1 MREIRKTKKSAFWMI
16 LDNFCVDLKKNY
28 LFFYAMKL
36 KILVIFL
43 FCYLFIFRIAVAE
56 DKQVQAKQPMARGI
70 WVSVFSGKKLLYS
83 EQGVHNLIAQ
93 CNEAKINEIYLQI
106 FQSGNAY
113 YDSRIADKTKYD
125 QMVASAGLDTLDLLL
140 REAGQNN
147 IKVFAWVN
155 ILGLGKNEKA
165 DILNKYGS
173 SILTRDQYHRLSM
186 ISERTEIDK
195 YYLREDMIF
204 LEPGDPRV
212 KTYMLAI
219 INEIINRYPLFSGIH
234 LDYMRYPSPV
244 PFVPGS
250 RFNKFGLT
258 YGYGPMNVERFKDKT
273 GINNLDMLNNE
284 DEYLAWDNWKR
295 QQITDFLRNI
305 YTLVKVKSSNLLVS
319 CAVIP
324 VIERAYSNA
333 FADWSAWLEEGVIDY
348 VVLMSYSKDNQ
359 FVKETVKSS
368 LGHRGKGKIYVGI
381 GLFLMKNNPDLF
393 FNQFRLITELACDG
407 VVLYSIDDL
416 SDQITEYLN

>member
-1 MREIRKTKKSAFWMI
+1 
-16 LDNFCVDLKKNY
+16 
-28 LFFYAMKL
+28 MKF

-43 FCYLFIFRIAVAE
+43 YLFSFGLVLAQ
-56 DKQVQAKQPMARGI
+56 DQQAQIKETAALGV

-83 EQGVHNLIAQ
+83 EAGVHDLIAQ
-93 CNEAKINEIYLQI
+93 CAKAKIKEIYLQI

-113 YDSRIADKTKYD
+113 YDSKICDKTKYD

-140 REAGQNN
+140 REAGQHN

-165 DILNKYGS
+165 DILNKYGN
-173 SILTRDQYHRLSM
+173 SILTRDQYQRLSV
-186 ISERTEIDK
+186 ISTRTELDK

-204 LEPGDPRV
+204 LEPGDPKV
-212 KTYMLAI
+212 EAYVLTI

-258 YGYGPMNVERFKDKT
+258 YGYGPANVERFFDKT
-273 GINNLDMLNNE
+273 GINVLDTLNNE

-295 QQITDFLRNI
+295 QQVTDLVRKI
-305 YTLVKVKSSNLLVS
+305 SSLVKVKSSGLLVS

-333 FADWSAWLEEGVIDY
+333 FSDWSAWLEEGIIDY
-348 VVLMSYSKDNQ
+348 AVLMSYTKDSQ
-359 FVKETVKSS
+359 FIKETVKSS
-368 LGHRGKGKIYVGI
+368 LGHRGKGKIYIGI
-381 GLFLMKNNPDLF
+381 GAFLMKDNPDLF
-393 FNQFRLITELACDG
+393 SNQFRLITELAPDG
-407 VVLYSIDDL
+407 IVLYSIDDL
-416 SDQITEYLN
+416 TDQVIGYLN

>member
-1 MREIRKTKKSAFWMI
+1 VR
-16 LDNFCVDLKKNY
+16 
-28 LFFYAMKL
+28 
-36 KILVIFL
+36 
-43 FCYLFIFRIAVAE
+43 
-56 DKQVQAKQPMARGI
+56 
-70 WVSVFSGKKLLYS
+70 
-83 EQGVHNLIAQ
+83 NLIAQ
-93 CNEAKINEIYLQI
+93 CNKAKINEIYLQI

-173 SILTRDQYHRLSM
+173 SILTRDQYQRPSK
-186 ISERTEIDK
+186 ISTSTELDK

-212 KTYMLAI
+212 EAYMLTI

-234 LDYMRYPSPV
+234 LDYLRYPSPI

-258 YGYGPMNVERFKDKT
+258 YGYGLMNIERFRDKT
-273 GINNLDMLNNE
+273 GINALDTLNNE

-295 QQITDFLRNI
+295 QQVTDLLRKITN
-305 YTLVKVKSSNLLVS
+305 LVKVKSPGLAVS

-333 FADWSAWLEEGVIDY
+333 FADWSGWLEEGIIDY
-348 VVLMSYSKDNQ
+348 VVLMSYTKDNQ
-359 FVKETVKSS
+359 FAKEVVKSS
-368 LGHRGKGKIYVGI
+368 LGHRGKGKIYVGM
-381 GLFLMKNNPDLF
+381 GVFLMKDNPDLF
-393 FNQFRLITELACDG
+393 SNQLRLIIDLAPDG

-416 SDQITEYLN
+416 TDQVIGYLN

>member
-1 MREIRKTKKSAFWMI
+1 MKS
-16 LDNFCVDLKKNY
+16 
-28 LFFYAMKL
+28 
-36 KILVIFL
+36 KILIIFL
-43 FCYLFIFRIAVAE
+43 FCCLFSLRLALAQDEQIQVKQAV
-56 DKQVQAKQPMARGI
+56 ARGI
-70 WVSVFSGKKLLYS
+70 WVSVFSGGKMLYS

-93 CNEAKINEIYLQI
+93 CNKAKINEIYLQI

-113 YDSRIADKTKYD
+113 YDSKICDKIKYD

-165 DILNKYGS
+165 DILNKYGN
-173 SILTRDQYHRLSM
+173 SILTRDQYQRPAK
-186 ISERTEIDK
+186 ISASTELDK
-195 YYLREDMIF
+195 YYLREDLIF

-212 KTYMLAI
+212 ETYMLTI

-250 RFNKFGLT
+250 KFNKFGLT
-258 YGYGPMNVERFKDKT
+258 YGYGSMNVERFRDKT
-273 GINNLDMLNNE
+273 GINVLDTLNNE

-295 QQITDFLRNI
+295 QQVTDLVRKI
-305 YTLVKVKSSNLLVS
+305 SSLVKVKSPALVVS

-324 VIERAYSNA
+324 VVERAYSNA
-333 FADWSAWLEEGVIDY
+333 FQDWSAWLEEGIIDY
-348 VVLMSYSKDNQ
+348 VVLMSYTKDNQ
-359 FVKETVKSS
+359 FAKEVVKSS

-381 GLFLMKNNPDLF
+381 GVFLMKDNPDLF
-393 FNQFRLITELACDG
+393 SNQFRLVTELAPDG

-416 SDQITEYLN
+416 TDQVIGYLN

>member
-1 MREIRKTKKSAFWMI
+1 MPEVRKTGKF
-16 LDNFCVDLKKNY
+16 
-28 LFFYAMKL
+28 
-36 KILVIFL
+36 KILVIIL
-43 FCYLFIFRIAVAE
+43 YLFSFRSALALDNQI
-56 DKQVQAKQPMARGI
+56 QVNQTVARGI
-70 WVSVFSGKKLLYS
+70 WVSVFSGKKILYS

-93 CNEAKINEIYLQI
+93 CNKAKINEIYLQI

-113 YDSRIADKTKYD
+113 YDSKICDKTKYD

-140 REAGQNN
+140 REAGQHN

-165 DILNKYGS
+165 DILNKFGN
-173 SILTRDQYHRLSM
+173 SILTRDQYQRLSK
-186 ISERTEIDK
+186 ITSSTELDK

-204 LEPGDPRV
+204 LEPGDPKV
-212 KTYMLAI
+212 ESYMLTI

-244 PFVPGS
+244 PFIPGS

-258 YGYGPMNVERFKDKT
+258 YGYGPMNIERFRDKT
-273 GINNLDMLNNE
+273 GINVLDTLNNE

-295 QQITDFLRNI
+295 QQVTDLVRKI
-305 YTLVKVKSSNLLVS
+305 SSLVKLKSASLVVS

-333 FADWSAWLEEGVIDY
+333 FADWSAWLEEGIIDY
-348 VVLMSYSKDNQ
+348 AVLMSYSKDSQ
-359 FVKETVKSS
+359 FIKETVKSS

-381 GLFLMKNNPDLF
+381 GAFLMKDNPDLF
-393 FNQFRLITELACDG
+393 FNQFRLITELAPDG
-407 VVLYSIDDL
+407 IVFYSIDDL
-416 SDQITEYLN
+416 TDQVIGYLN

>member
-1 MREIRKTKKSAFWMI
+1 
-16 LDNFCVDLKKNY
+16 
-28 LFFYAMKL
+28 MKF

-43 FCYLFIFRIAVAE
+43 FCYLFTPRLGLTLDNQVLA
-56 DKQVQAKQPMARGI
+56 KQVIARGI
-70 WVSVFSGKKLLYS
+70 WVSVFSGKKVLYS
-83 EQGVHNLIAQ
+83 EQGVRNLITQ
-93 CNEAKINEIYLQI
+93 CNKAKINEIYLQI

-113 YDSRIADKTKYD
+113 YDSKITDKTKYD

-140 REAGQNN
+140 REAGQSN

-165 DILNKYGS
+165 DILNKYGN
-173 SILTRDQYHRLSM
+173 SILTRDQYQRPSK
-186 ISERTEIDK
+186 ISASTELDK

-204 LEPGDPRV
+204 LEPGDSRV
-212 KTYMLAI
+212 ETYMLTI

-258 YGYGPMNVERFKDKT
+258 YGYGAMNVERFRDKT
-273 GINNLDMLNNE
+273 GINTLDTLNNE

-295 QQITDFLRNI
+295 QQVTDLVRKI
-305 YTLVKVKSSNLLVS
+305 STLVKVKSAGLVVS

-324 VIERAYSNA
+324 VTERAYSNA
-333 FADWSAWLEEGVIDY
+333 FQDWSAWLEEGIIDY
-348 VVLMSYSKDNQ
+348 AVLMAYTKDNQ
-359 FVKETVKSS
+359 FAKEALKSG
-368 LGHRGKGKIYVGI
+368 LGHRGKGKIYAGI
-381 GLFLMKNNPDLF
+381 GMFLMKNNPDLF
-393 FNQFRLITELACDG
+393 FNQFRLITELAPDG
-407 VVLYSIDDL
+407 IVLYSIDDL
-416 SDQITEYLN
+416 TDQIIGYLN